1 LKAIEAKG
9 NTNAGKDQLKVEE
22 EEEERKKVY
31 RLASREKKGAVKDDE
46 ENVDR
51 EIKLSLIKTD
61 TGSVL

>member
-9 NTNAGKDQLKVEE
+9 NTNAGKDQVKVE